1 MEEIHDFRKE
11 LQNLGYSK
19 GVINNYPKYAQNLL
33 NYTKTEAITIT
44 ENQINPNYA
53 LEKNH

>member
-1 MEEIHDFRKE
+1 MLENELYDFRKE

-33 NYTKTEAITIT
+33 HYTKIGRA
-44 ENQINPNYA
+44 
-53 LEKNH
+53 HV